1 MTPILWLGVRSFVLA
16 LILTPICR
24 DIFRSFGVVDKPD
37 RTRKV
42 HRYPIPRV
50 GGIAIIVSYFGA
62 FFLSRFGPR
71 VFDNTLALVDRLI
84 PAVLVIFAI
93 GLIDDFVGLKPW
105 QKLLGQLGA
114 VALAVYA
121 GVRITF
127 IGHQAIGETLGLV
140 VTVVWLLVCTNAF
153 NLVDGLDGLAA
164 GIGLFATLTIFAGAV
179 IQNNLPLQFAT
190 LPLAGC
196 LLAFLCYNFN
206 PATIF
211 LGDSGSLLIGFLL
224 GCYGAAWTQ
233 KSVTLLGITAPL
245 IALALP
251 LLDTTLAV
259 VRRLLRRQP
268 IFNADRGHIH
278 HKLLDRGLTPRRVV
292 LMLYGMCGLA
302 AACSLLQSVV
312 SNYYVAALILLLF
325 LGAVWLGIHYLG
337 YAELILVGRIMRG
350 DTLQR
355 AVQARLALSAFESAI
370 ASAQSLDDCWQIL
383 CSFCS
388 QMGFSAVR
396 LAARGRRREE
406 LMRDT
411 GQNETWSL
419 KVPLGGSDHVEFVC
433 DVGTTVPDLP
443 LAEMMEALRAGLAGK
458 LGPAVRSAAAAGN
471 AF

>member
-1 MTPILWLGVRSFVLA
+1 MTPILWFGVRSFVLA

-24 DIFRSFGVVDKPD
+24 DIFRSFGVVDRPD
-37 RTRKV
+37 RTRKL

-50 GGIAIIVSYFGA
+50 GGIAIILSYFGA
-62 FFLSRFGPR
+62 FYLSRSSGTPI
-71 VFDNTLALVDRLI
+71 FDDTLALVDRLI
-84 PAVLVIFAI
+84 PAVLVVFAV
-93 GLIDDFVGLKPW
+93 GLTDDFFGLKPW

-114 VALAVYA
+114 VALAIHA
-121 GVRITF
+121 GVRVTF
-127 IGHQAIGETLGLV
+127 IGHQAIGDALGLV

-179 IQNNLPLQFAT
+179 IQKNLPLQFAT

-211 LGDSGSLLIGFLL
+211 LGDSGSLTIGFLL

-233 KSVTLLGITAPL
+233 KSVTLFGITAPL
-245 IALALP
+245 IALAIP

-268 IFNADRGHIH
+268 IFGADRGHIH

-292 LMLYGMCGLA
+292 FMLYGMCGLA

-325 LGAVWLGIHYLG
+325 LAAVWFGIHYLG
-337 YAELILVGRIMRG
+337 YAELILAGRIMRG

-355 AVQARLALSAFESAI
+355 TVRAHLAVSSFESAVEFRTNLRRLL
-370 ASAQSLDDCWQIL
+370 A
-383 CSFCS
+383 
-388 QMGFSAVR
+388 GPVR
-396 LAARGRRREE
+396 L
-406 LMRDT
+406 
-411 GQNETWSL
+411 
-419 KVPLGGSDHVEFVC
+419 
-433 DVGTTVPDLP
+433 LP
-443 LAEMMEALRAGLAGK
+443 AIGVQR
-458 LGPAVRSAAAAGN
+458 RSALGARPAL
-471 AF
+471 